1 MGEDQDGINI
11 VLIAGALFILLLFS
25 GLVIMLV
32 RLARRKAHI
41 ARTKSDRVEIAAVE
55 ETKP

>member
-11 VLIAGALFILLLFS
+11 VLIAGALFVILLFG

-32 RLARRKAHI
+32 QLARRKA
-41 ARTKSDRVEIAAVE
+41 RKTTTKSENR
-55 ETKP
+55 

>member
-11 VLIAGALFILLLFS
+11 VLIAGALFIILLFG

-32 RLARRKAHI
+32 RLARRKAHK
-41 ARTKSDRVEIAAVE
+41 ATTKSENH
-55 ETKP
+55 

>member
-11 VLIAGALFILLLFS
+11 VLIVGALFIILLFG

-32 RLARRKAHI
+32 RLARRKPHKAT
-41 ARTKSDRVEIAAVE
+41 TKSENQ
-55 ETKP
+55 

>member
-11 VLIAGALFILLLFS
+11 VLIAAALFILLLFG

-32 RLARRKAHI
+32 RLAQRKAHK
-41 ARTKSDRVEIAAVE
+41 ARTKSDRADI
-55 ETKP
+55 KQQ

>member
-11 VLIAGALFILLLFS
+11 LLIAGALFIILLFG

-32 RLARRKAHI
+32 RLARRKAHK
-41 ARTKSDRVEIAAVE
+41 ATTKSENR
-55 ETKP
+55 

>member
-11 VLIAGALFILLLFS
+11 VLIAGALFIILLFG

-32 RLARRKAHI
+32 RLARRKVNKAT
-41 ARTKSDRVEIAAVE
+41 TKSENH
-55 ETKP
+55 